1 MKQKTPGVGFFGK
14 VRIPTIGHASAI
26 EHAKQISAKK
36 NAQLHIGLS
45 GTSHPLTPETKR
57 EHAEKLFSHPV
68 MPASKHTSNIVSF
81 LSHMSKMHDD
91 FTLVAGQDRAGEYHR
106 IISKYNGKPDSQGN
120 VPFHF
125 KKWRV
130 HPVARTTTETKKA
143 PTDMSRDEL
152 TKTVSA
158 SKLEAF
164 ANQGNYKHFAAYHPG
179 MPVSHIKKI
188 YNQIRMGSKLSESTI
203 FESPLEMDGYDKKEH
218 EIKNSHFS
226 LKKIPKKRN
235 RLQVKQN
242 EDGFPT
248 IHEYTHV
255 SSTPTHHIFKHMQ
268 THEFDEKEPMPK
280 TEARD
285 AKFLAIDRKTKKTH
299 MYVRGYYT
307 PSSKKFEINMLK
319 GHPESTIKAHDFYH
333 HLLLAGHVK
342 DLHSDSTQSAGGRKV
357 WKRLSHLPHVKLH
370 TSDTKKP
377 IKNDQDLDSH
387 YTHDNDFDRITQRH
401 RDKEGFLNFQSRSN
415 DPEWKIHSQKSNR
428 SFVAKTPLK
437 ENIAIGQTF
446 SRDLM
451 PQIKK
456 ENVKGFL
463 QHLKNQGIQH
473 KKKEVDS
480 EDLKSTQSEFDR
492 EKIASLIHA
501 KNKDRI
507 FTSNDKHVLDGHHRW
522 IANQKTG
529 QKTKTFEVD
538 LPILEL
544 MRQAKEYVGTVNEN
558 TEQHTF
564 DSVIDS
570 FTSFA
575 GHHLGISKLPPI
587 IRDNTISGS
596 FGGYVPSQKVIR
608 ISTKNRHPMDALRTI
623 AHELVHHK
631 QNEDGKLSDPTEAGK
646 TGSDIENEA
655 NAVAGQIMRHWAKAN
670 PGHFALK
677 GLTENVAIFVVG
689 VPCSG
694 KDQIIKTLQ
703 EAPWVNP
710 ELDSWKDDRPDHAL
724 GDIDLKHYKKVSSA
738 HGHDI
743 YKKET
748 ESHAAKIKFTT
759 YAAAKDGH
767 PKVAVKM
774 STHGDGKSVV
784 TGLQA
789 TKDNKLKAHDFYHH
803 LITHHGETIHSDAE
817 QSEGAKKVW
826 KRLMKKPGLKFHVHD
841 WSNGKVKPLHHI
853 PSKNWEDSNTSLV
866 ASKLK
871 ESFQEVDIQAL
882 QKTTLSDRLI
892 VSASADK
899 LNNISEAI
907 CYLDDLGYHTSMI
920 FVNVNNDTS
929 KLRNEQRGQRGQ
941 RMLKEITRQVKYDL
955 ATENK
960 IILEQLFGED
970 FALYDNTPELKSE
983 PKDREWG
990 TKSLTKIYKNMTPGQ
1005 GKKKPKIRSSTNT
1018 DLSNDGI
1025 GATTSAN
1032 SLGGLGTG
1040 YSVPIYEWMTNPRTI
1055 ERFTNRYGK
1064 DAEYRIQ
1071 QVAKMF
1077 EQNGLIKSAPK
1088 SLVNIRESYMT
1099 SKTKNNK

>member
-342 DLHSDSTQSAGGRKV
+342 ELHSDATQSAGGRKV

-480 EDLKSTQSEFDR
+480 EDLKSSQSEFDR

-564 DSVIDS
+564 DGIIDS

-575 GHHLGISKLPPI
+575 GKHLGISKLPPI
-587 IRDNTISGS
+587 IRDNTIEGS

-608 ISTKNRHPMDALRTI
+608 ISTKDRHPMDALRTI

-631 QNEDGKLSDPTEAGK
+631 QNEDGKLGDPTEAGK

-694 KDQIIKTLQ
+694 KDQLIKTFQ
-703 EAPWVNP
+703 
-710 ELDSWKDDRPDHAL
+710 
-724 GDIDLKHYKKVSSA
+724 
-738 HGHDI
+738 
-743 YKKET
+743 
-748 ESHAAKIKFTT
+748 
-759 YAAAKDGH
+759 
-767 PKVAVKM
+767 
-774 STHGDGKSVV
+774 
-784 TGLQA
+784 
-789 TKDNKLKAHDFYHH
+789 
-803 LITHHGETIHSDAE
+803 
-817 QSEGAKKVW
+817 
-826 KRLMKKPGLKFHVHD
+826 
-841 WSNGKVKPLHHI
+841 
-853 PSKNWEDSNTSLV
+853 
-866 ASKLK
+866 

-892 VSASADK
+892 ISASADK

-1005 GKKKPKIRSSTNT
+1005 GKKKPKIRPSTNT